1 MKQDSNLMELIMV
14 DEISN
19 PEAAPAVT
27 VDSPSVEV
35 APSPAVVETPAVETS
50 NVEIPV
56 TPEVVVPEAP
66 AAETLLG
73 AEKKPQETIA
83 EEKPE
88 GETEEKAQPEK
99 ETPTEEVALP
109 EYEPF
114 VLPDG
119 AEVEADKMGEFT
131 KTLAEFENTTKAS
144 HEEVQK
150 LGQQLVD
157 RHIAE
162 LNRYTE
168 SLTHAWNKQ
177 KNDWKDSF
185 LKDPEF
191 ANRTDTVVNSALD
204 AIAVYAGD
212 SKQQDEFRGLMES
225 TGIGNHPAMIRLLSN
240 IMLAKA
246 EPKPL
251 AAPQIAA
258 TIKGTKIERMYGKKK

>member
-1 MKQDSNLMELIMV
+1 MV
-14 DEISN
+14 DEIANSDVA
-19 PEAAPAVT
+19 PVVVAEA
-27 VDSPSVEV
+27 SSVE
-35 APSPAVVETPAVETS
+35 ATPSVVETPSVETPS
-50 NVEIPV
+50 VETPV
-56 TPEVVVPEAP
+56 APEVVVPETAP
-66 AAETLLG
+66 AETLLG
-73 AEKKPQETIA
+73 AEKKPQETVA

-88 GETEEKAQPEK
+88 GEAKTEEAASE
-99 ETPTEEVALP
+99 ETPLEEVALP

-114 VLPDG
+114 VLPEG
-119 AEVEADKMGEFT
+119 IELEPEKLGEFT
-131 KTLAEFENTTKAS
+131 KTLAEFENKTKAS
-144 HEEVQK
+144 HEEVQA
-150 LGQQLVD
+150 LGQSLVD

-162 LNRYTE
+162 LQRYTE

-212 SKQQDEFRGLMES
+212 NKQQDEFRGLMET

-258 TIKGTKIERMYGKKK
+258 SVKGTKIERMYGTKKK